1 MTEIAA
7 RAAELRQQISDW
19 NRAYYVADDPIVDD
33 ATWDAAFTEL
43 RAIEQAHPE
52 LASVDSPTA
61 RVGGPARSGFDQVT
75 HPEQMLSLGNARD
88 QRELLAFDSRVKR
101 RLEEAGGGEPRYTT
115 EAKMDG
121 LAISLIYEDGVL
133 VRAATRGDGRIGEDV
148 TANLRTVRTLPLR
161 LDGDDHP
168 AVLEVRGE
176 VYLPREGLD
185 AMNAERIAQGK
196 NAFMS
201 LRNAAAGTVRQQ
213 DPAVA
218 ASRPLRVAIYGI
230 GVHEGVSFE
239 SHSQALAWCAE
250 RGLPVSEIM
259 SHDSIESVWDACQRT
274 EAQREQLAFDI
285 DGVVVKLDDLV
296 HQAILGTAS
305 REPRW
310 AIALKFPPLA
320 RATRLVQIVVQVGR
334 TGQLTPVA
342 ELEPVMLN
350 GAMVQHATLHD
361 EDDVLRKDIRVGDTV
376 MVQRAGD
383 VIPQVT
389 GPVLAARTGAEIP
402 WRMPDTCPSCEA
414 PVSRAEGEA
423 HHRCTSPSCPAQQ
436 LGALEHFCSR
446 DAMDIEGIGG
456 KLTELLVERAG
467 VRSPADLY
475 ALRPEDITGP
485 GVGTRLAAKLCA
497 QIATSRLAPPE
508 KVLYA
513 LGIPDVGRRMSRRLI
528 AELGGIPAIAA
539 ASVERLAETETVGPN
554 RAEMIAAWFAVEANR
569 ELVERLT
576 EAGLQ
581 MTAAPASE
589 PASAS
594 LAGQAFVVT
603 GTLPSLSRRDAEELI
618 VRHGGKVSGSVSSR
632 TSMLVAGEAA
642 GSKLAKAESLG
653 IPVIDEPGLL
663 ALVGETP

>member
-1 MTEIAA
+1 MTGTAA

-19 NRAYYVADDPIVDD
+19 NRAYYVADDPVVDD
-33 ATWDAAFTEL
+33 ATWDAAFSEL
-43 RAIEQAHPE
+43 RAIEAAHPE
-52 LASVDSPTA
+52 LASADSPTA
-61 RVGGPARSGFDQVT
+61 RVGGPARSGFEQVT

-88 QRELLAFDSRVKR
+88 ERELLAFDSRVKR

-133 VRAATRGDGRIGEDV
+133 VRAATRGDGRVGEDV

-161 LDGDDHP
+161 LDDENP
-168 AVLEVRGE
+168 PPMIEVRGE
-176 VYLPREGLD
+176 VYLPREGLE

-196 NAFMS
+196 SAFMS

-218 ASRPLRVAIYGI
+218 ASRPLRVAIYGV

-239 SHSQALAWCAE
+239 SHSQALSWCAE
-250 RGLPVSEIM
+250 RGLPVSTITG
-259 SHDSIESVWDACQRT
+259 HADIASVWAACQET
-274 EAQREQLAFDI
+274 EAQREQLPFDI
-285 DGVVVKLDDLV
+285 DGVVVKLDDLDQ
-296 HQAILGTAS
+296 QAILGTAS

-320 RATRLVQIVVQVGR
+320 RATKLREIVVQVGR

-389 GPVLAARTGAEIP
+389 GPVLAARTGAEVP
-402 WRMPDTCPSCEA
+402 WRMPAACPSCEA
-414 PVSRAEGEA
+414 PVSRVEGEA
-423 HHRCTSPSCPAQQ
+423 HHRCTNTACPAQQ

-446 DAMDIEGIGG
+446 DALDIEGIGG
-456 KLTELLVERAG
+456 KLTELLVERGG

-485 GVGTRLAAKLCA
+485 GVGTRLATKLCD
-497 QIATSRLAPPE
+497 QIAVSRLAPPE

-528 AELGGIPAIAA
+528 AELGGIPEIAG
-539 ASVERLAETETVGPN
+539 ASIERLAQTETVGPS
-554 RAEMIAAWFAVEANR
+554 RAQMIAAWFTVAANR
-569 ELVERLT
+569 DLVERLAA
-576 EAGLQ
+576 AGLQ
-581 MTAAPASE
+581 MRAAAPSE
-589 PASAS
+589 PASAA

-632 TSMLVAGEAA
+632 TSVLVAGESA
-642 GSKLAKAESLG
+642 GSKLAKAEALG
-653 IPVIDEPGLL
+653 ISVIDEAGLL
-663 ALVGETP
+663 ELVGEGA